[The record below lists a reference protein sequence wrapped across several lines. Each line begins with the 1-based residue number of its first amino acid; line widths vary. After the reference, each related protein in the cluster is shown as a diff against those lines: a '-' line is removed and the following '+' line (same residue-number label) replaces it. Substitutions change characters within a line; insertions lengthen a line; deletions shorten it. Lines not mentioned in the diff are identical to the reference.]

1 MKQEKIEHLEFD
13 IEVAFSLDRAQLD
26 SAIDAINLY
35 YLGTNKVNKRD
46 KKTGKLVPRF
56 PKKETPE
63 FKDAVFRIHAGKRDV
78 IPFILDIKTGIMQFK
93 YKELALFENKSI

>member
-56 PKKETPE
+56 PKKETP
-63 FKDAVFRIHAGKRDV
+63 
-78 IPFILDIKTGIMQFK
+78 
-93 YKELALFENKSI
+93 